1 MDDSLQAQL
10 QATLNMIPAYTWY
23 AAPSGALTFV
33 NKRCADYLGLPTD
46 HPLRFGIDTGA
57 AWDSHLL
64 LLHADDQEA
73 SRRVWSDC
81 LRTGCPGEMSFRV
94 RGADGTYRWF
104 LSRAEPLRGNDG
116 TLLYWMGINLDIEER
131 KQAELYLA
139 EGQRLAHTGSWMFS
153 AAGFEYW
160 SPELFAI
167 HGLDSA
173 RTAPTVAEYMAL
185 VHPDDREFIA
195 NEIQKMLTDHLGFDF
210 TKRIVR
216 PDGSI
221 RHVRC
226 VGMPATGGGIFQ
238 GFVGT
243 GIDVTEHEELTKA
256 LRKVY
261 RDLEERDKKI
271 RRLVDAN
278 IVGVL
283 VFNLDGRVIEAND
296 AVLNMLGYNRD
307 DLISGR
313 LRWTELTPPEWRA
326 ATEQA
331 LAHIA
336 ARGTCDVYE
345 KECLRK
351 DGSRVPVLIG
361 AAAAEETASEIV
373 AFVLDLTERK
383 RAEQERER
391 LRQLQGRLADVNR
404 VTTMGELAAWLAHE
418 IKQPIA
424 AARIDAKVCLRALA
438 DDHVDLQAAREA
450 AARMVKDAM
459 SADEIIRRTTALY
472 KKDTTH
478 RERVDVNAVIREMVL
493 LFQQEAGAAA
503 VAIRTGL
510 ARDIPDIMA
519 DRVQLQ
525 QVFMNLMLNAIDAM
539 KETGG
544 ELMVTSQLSEDS
556 ELLIAVRDTGAGLPT
571 ENPDQIFESFV
582 TTKPHGTGMGL
593 AITRSIVESHGGRLW
608 AIANAGPGATFLFA
622 LPRDAGEP
630 LESQPR

>member
-1 MDDSLQAQL
+1 MDDSLRAQL

-33 NKRCADYLGLPTD
+33 NERCADYLGLPTD

-57 AWDSHLL
+57 AWDSHFP
-64 LLHADDQEA
+64 LLHPDDQEG
-73 SRRVWSDC
+73 SRRVWSAC
-81 LRTGCPGEMSFRV
+81 LRTGDPGEMSLRV
-94 RGADGTYRWF
+94 RGADGNYRWF

-131 KQAELYLA
+131 KQAEFYLA
-139 EGQRLAHTGSWMFS
+139 EGQRLAHTGSWMFN

-167 HGLDSA
+167 HGLDPG
-173 RTAPTVAEYMAL
+173 RKAPTVAEYMAL
-185 VHPDDREFIA
+185 VHPDDREFVA
-195 NEIQKMLTDHLGFDF
+195 KAIQKMLTDHIGFDF

-221 RHVRC
+221 RYVRC
-226 VGMPATGGGIFQ
+226 VGMPATSAGIFQ

-313 LRWTELTPPEWRA
+313 LRWTELTPPDWRA
-326 ATEQA
+326 ATERA
-331 LAHIA
+331 LAQIA
-336 ARGTCDVYE
+336 AQGTCDVYE

-351 DGSRVPVLIG
+351 DGSRVPVLVG
-361 AAAAEETASEIV
+361 AAAIQETTSEYV
-373 AFVLDLTERK
+373 AFVLELTERK

-391 LRQLQGRLADVNR
+391 LRQLQAHLGHLNR

-438 DDHVDLQAAREA
+438 DDRLDVQAAREA
-450 AARMVKDAM
+450 AARLVKDAM

-472 KKDTTH
+472 KKGTTN

-493 LFQQEAGAAA
+493 LFQQEAGASSIS
-503 VAIRTGL
+503 IRANL
-510 ARDIPDIMA
+510 ADGIPDVMA

-525 QVFMNLMLNAIDAM
+525 QVLMNLLLNGIEAM
-539 KETGG
+539 KDTGG
-544 ELMVTSQLSEDS
+544 ELTITSQPGEGA
-556 ELLIAVRDTGAGLPT
+556 ELLISVSDTGVGLPT
-571 ENPDQIFESFV
+571 ENPEQIFDSFV

-608 AIANAGPGATFLFA
+608 ATANPGPGATFVFTLLSDEGA
-622 LPRDAGEP
+622 HLA
-630 LESQPR
+630 SQQP

>member
-1 MDDSLQAQL
+1 MTSVALQEQL

-33 NKRCADYLGLPTD
+33 NERCANYLGLPTD

-57 AWDSHLL
+57 AWDSHLI
-64 LLHADDQEA
+64 LLHPDDQEG

-94 RGADGTYRWF
+94 RGADGNYRWF

-131 KQAELYLA
+131 KQAEFYLA
-139 EGQRLAHTGSWMFS
+139 EGQRLAHTGSWMFN

-167 HGLDSA
+167 HGLDPG
-173 RTAPTVAEYMAL
+173 RKAPTVAEYMAL
-185 VHPDDREFIA
+185 VHPDDREFVA
-195 NEIQKMLTDHLGFDF
+195 KEIQKLLTDHLGFDF

-221 RHVRC
+221 RYVRC
-226 VGMPATGGGIFQ
+226 VGMPATSGGIFQ

-256 LRKVY
+256 LRKAF

-278 IVGVL
+278 VVGVL
-283 VFNLDGRVIEAND
+283 VSDLDGRVIEAND
-296 AVLNMLGYNRD
+296 ALLNMLGYTRD

-313 LRWTELTPPEWRA
+313 LRWRELTPADWRA
-326 ATEQA
+326 VTDQA
-331 LAHIA
+331 LAQLVA
-336 ARGTCDVYE
+336 QGTCDVYE
-345 KECLRK
+345 KEYLRK
-351 DGSRVPVLIG
+351 DGSRVPVLM
-361 AAAAEETASEIV
+361 AAAAIEETTSEIV

-391 LRQLQGRLADVNR
+391 LHQLQAHLAHLNR
-404 VTTMGELAAWLAHE
+404 VTTMGELAASIAHE

-424 AARIDAKVCLRALA
+424 AAMIDARVCVRTLA
-438 DDHVDLQAAREA
+438 DDRPDVQAAREA
-450 AARMVKDAM
+450 AARLVNDAKR
-459 SADEIIRRTTALY
+459 ADEIIKRTTALY
-472 KKDTTH
+472 KRDTIQ
-478 RERVDVNAVIREMVL
+478 RERVDTNAMIREMAG
-493 LFQQEAGAAA
+493 LFQPEARASSISIQTRLIHG
-503 VAIRTGL
+503 
-510 ARDIPDIMA
+510 IPPVMA

-539 KETGG
+539 KGTGG
-544 ELMVTSQLSEDS
+544 ELTIASQMRDAS
-556 ELLIAVRDTGAGLPT
+556 ELLISVSDTGLGLPT
-571 ENPDQIFESFV
+571 ENPDQIFDAFV
-582 TTKPHGTGMGL
+582 TTKPQGTGMGL
-593 AITRSIVESHGGRLW
+593 AIARSIVESHGGRLW
-608 AIANAGPGATFLFA
+608 AIANSGPGASFYFV
-622 LPRDAGEP
+622 LPTATAP
-630 LESQPR
+630 AA